1 MVRIVVSG
9 ALGRMGRRI
18 IELAE
23 KDPAFRVVGKVEKD
37 AHPELGIV
45 DSLDKVKGDYD
56 CIIEFTTIDATME
69 HVRAAEK
76 QKKAMVIGTTGL
88 TDAEVG
94 IIRKAGRGVPIVLSP
109 NMSVGVNIFLKL
121 IDKTAGVV
129 GKDYKARIEER
140 HHAHKRDK
148 PSGTAKLMASIVKE
162 KLGGTNIPIESV
174 REGEIVGDHD
184 MIFES
189 VVDTLKISHSAKTRD
204 IFALGALRAAKFI
217 AKKKK
222 GFFSMSDVLGLGE
235 I

>member
-1 MVRIVVSG
+1 MVKIVVSG
-9 ALGRMGRRI
+9 ALGRMGKRI

-23 KDPAFRVVGKVEKD
+23 QDPELRVVGKIEKD

-45 DSLDKVKGDYD
+45 ERLDKVEGDYD
-56 CIIEFTTIDATME
+56 CIIEFTTVEATIE

-94 IIRKAGRGVPIVLSP
+94 IIRKAAQGVPIVFSP
-109 NMSVGVNIFLKL
+109 NMSVGVNVFLKL
-121 IDKTAGVV
+121 IEKTAKVAR
-129 GKDYKARIEER
+129 KDYKARIEER
-140 HHAHKRDK
+140 HHAHKKDK

-162 KLGGTNIPIESV
+162 KLGGTDIPIESV
-174 REGEIVGDHD
+174 REGEIVGDHEI
-184 MIFES
+184 IFES
-189 VVDTLKISHSAKTRD
+189 AVDTLRISHSAKTRD
-204 IFALGALRAAKFI
+204 IFALGALRAAKFA